1 METLRDWLSSG
12 PFTLAMSSGL
22 FGFYAHTGVA
32 CALAAAG
39 FAPARASGSS
49 AGAMVT
55 ASWASGVEPE
65 ELAERVLKLRLSDF
79 FDPRFGK
86 ARSNDALF
94 RKLLGSLIPA
104 STFSECR
111 FPLRVS
117 VFDVRTRRTQVVDSG
132 ELLPAVHASCAVPG
146 LLPPV
151 RHQGQVWID
160 GGVLDRPG
168 LSGVPAG
175 ERVFYHHLSSRVPFA
190 RVRDAFGRGLPGPR
204 AGLVA
209 LELPA
214 LPKSDPLRI
223 PAGRRALE
231 LAWRA
236 TEEALASPIRDGV
249 VQLASTSESA
259 KTSVS
264 RSSESVMRVRDG
276 W

>member
-1 METLRDWLSSG
+1 METHPRMETLREWLSSG

-39 FAPARASGSS
+39 FAPASASGSS

-65 ELAERVLKLRLSDF
+65 DLAERVLKLRFADF
-79 FDPRFGK
+79 FDPRFGR

-94 RKLLGSLIPA
+94 RKVLGSLIPA
-104 STFSECR
+104 STFDQCR

-117 VFDVRTRRTQVVDSG
+117 VFDVRARRTHVVDSG
-132 ELLPAVHASCAVPG
+132 ELLPVVHASCAVPG

-151 RHQGQVWID
+151 RHQGRVWID

-168 LSGVPAG
+168 LSGVPTG
-175 ERVFYHHLSSRVPFA
+175 ERVFYHHLSSRVPLA
-190 RVRDAFGRGLPGPR
+190 RVRDAFGRGMPVPR

-209 LELPA
+209 LELST
-214 LPKSDPLRI
+214 LPKSDPFRI
-223 PAGRRALE
+223 SAGHRAFE
-231 LAWRA
+231 LARRA
-236 TEEALASPIRDGV
+236 TEAALARPILDGV
-249 VQLASTSESA
+249 VQ
-259 KTSVS
+259 VQ
-264 RSSESVMRVRDG
+264 
-276 W
+276 